1 MNIIYTDEQLEL
13 IARIKTWFYSKDRQY
28 FAYTGGAGTG
38 KTSVIKACIEELHLN
53 EDEYIGC
60 AFVGKA
66 VLNLLQHEI
75 PATTIH
81 SLIFKTEIELEK
93 YEDDFGKTKY
103 KRSFKFVL
111 REALQ
116 KKYKLIIVDEA
127 PMVNDDLIAKILSFG
142 IKVIFIGDNNQLPP
156 IYGTSSVMQHPDYT
170 LTKIMRQSEDNPIV
184 YLSQAVL
191 RGEPLELGTYGDSKI
206 IESYDITDRILTDFD
221 QILCTTNNA
230 RDQFNDTIRMDILR
244 RISKDPV
251 IGDKII
257 CRQNDWTSEVNGIF
271 LTNGLIGEITDIRR
285 AGASRG
291 YYTISFQPDFMDRD
305 FEDLKLD
312 LKYMRASYEQKKNWG
327 ISRYQKFEY
336 GYAITVHL
344 SQGSEYPRVL
354 FADKYYRDRDY
365 LKKLRYTAITRAKQS
380 ITIILDGAKRYY

>member
-13 IARIKTWFYSKDRQY
+13 IARIKSWFYSKERQY

-53 EDEYIGC
+53 PDEYIGC

-81 SLIFKTEIELEK
+81 SLIFNTQIEREE
-93 YEDDFGKTKY
+93 YEDDFGRKRY
-103 KRSFKFVL
+103 KRSFSFVL
-111 REALQ
+111 KEALQ
-116 KKYKLIIVDEA
+116 KPYKLIIVDEA

-156 IYGTSSVMQHPDYT
+156 IFGSSSVMQSPDYT

-191 RGEPLELGTYGDSKI
+191 RGEPLEIGTYGDSRI
-206 IESYDITDRILTDFD
+206 VPYYDITKDILTDFD
-221 QILCTTNNA
+221 QILCTRNTA
-230 RDQFNDTIRMDILR
+230 RDQFNDTIRMDILHR
-244 RISKDPV
+244 TSKDPV
-251 IGDKII
+251 ITDKII
-257 CRQNDWTSEVNGIF
+257 CRQNDWTSEVDGIF

-285 AGASRG
+285 TGASKG
-291 YYTISFQPDFMDRD
+291 YYTIAFQPDFMERD

-327 ISRYQKFEY
+327 ISKYQKFEY

-354 FADKYYRDRDY
+354 FADRMYRDREY
-365 LKKLRYTAITRAKQS
+365 LKKLRYTAITRAKQN
-380 ITIILDGAKRYY
+380 ITIVLDNHERY